1 SYEEAA
7 EAVRDR
13 GHRGAIARGR
23 GRAPGEAARNAG
35 GDVLDMSALDRVHA
49 IDAAGGTVL
58 CDAGITL
65 RRLAELLLPLGWFVP
80 VPPGAERITVGGAV
94 GADLHG
100 PNHHRAG
107 SFARHLLS
115 FELLTADGS
124 VHVVDRGTPL
134 FDATT
139 GGLGLT
145 GVVLTATLQLQPV
158 ATSLLLTG
166 SDRAGDL
173 DELMARLCDADLR
186 HTYATARVDLLARGA
201 ATGRGTVL
209 HADHAPPEALPAR
222 LARRPLATRPHLP
235 GTPQLPQRLVP
246 PMAAD
251 RPLGRRALGLL
262 NDLRH
267 RSAPR
272 SRAGTLRGLAATLP
286 ALDGGH
292 ALGRGGGTVAYRC
305 AVGHG
310 GEDVLRHVVRRV
322 AEQGCAARPGL
333 LKRFGEGSPGW
344 LSFPARGWGLS
355 LELPAGAAGL
365 GVLLDELD
373 EEVAAAG
380 GRVCLARDRRLRP
393 ELLPSMY
400 PLLDDFRELRAAVD
414 PDAVFTSDLARRLGL

>member
-1 SYEEAA
+1 MAVDTTVPLTGRGRGAPTAARLLRPRSYEEAA
-7 EAVRDR
+7 EAVRDC

-267 RSAPR
+267 
-272 SRAGTLRGLAATLP
+272 
-286 ALDGGH
+286 
-292 ALGRGGGTVAYRC
+292 
-305 AVGHG
+305 
-310 GEDVLRHVVRRV
+310 
-322 AEQGCAARPGL
+322 
-333 LKRFGEGSPGW
+333 
-344 LSFPARGWGLS
+344 
-355 LELPAGAAGL
+355 
-365 GVLLDELD
+365 
-373 EEVAAAG
+373 
-380 GRVCLARDRRLRP
+380 
-393 ELLPSMY
+393 
-400 PLLDDFRELRAAVD
+400 
-414 PDAVFTSDLARRLGL
+414 